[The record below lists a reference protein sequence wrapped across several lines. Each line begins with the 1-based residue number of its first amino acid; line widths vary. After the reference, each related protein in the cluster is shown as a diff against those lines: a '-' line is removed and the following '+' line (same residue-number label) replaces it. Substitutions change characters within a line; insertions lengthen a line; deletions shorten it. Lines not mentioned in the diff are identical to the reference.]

1 MEALTQGFAVDQLQH
16 CLQTATR
23 AERGGADLDM
33 IVASLCHDIGKTISN
48 ANHPAIAAEMIRPW
62 VSPEAYWVVK
72 VHQDFQGLHY
82 YARMGLD
89 PMMRRKH
96 EGHPAYDLA
105 AKFADEWDQTA
116 FDPDYDTLPLE
127 HFEPMVRE
135 VFGRRPVVATTDR
148 PSRLAAGLVGAL
160 VAPEADLGTPRV
172 AERRVAGTELR
183 PLLLLPQHRGA
194 HRHGVAPGTPAARRP
209 SRRPAALDRSS
220 VPPNGGCRG
229 WA

>member
-1 MEALTQGFAVDQLQH
+1 MTTTETFTGPIGPSMAEFSDEYMTFVESHLAEDLAEVPERILALLRSMRGLMQGFQIDQLEH

-23 AERGGADLDM
+23 AERAGADVDM
-33 IVASLCHDIGKTISN
+33 VVASLCHDMGKTISN

-96 EGHPAYDLA
+96 EGHPAYELA
-105 AKFADEWDQTA
+105 ERFADEWDQTA
-116 FDPDYDTLPLE
+116 FDPGYDTLPLE

-135 VFGRRPVVATTDR
+135 VFGRP
-148 PSRLAAGLVGAL
+148 
-160 VAPEADLGTPRV
+160 PR
-172 AERRVAGTELR
+172 
-183 PLLLLPQHRGA
+183 RG
-194 HRHGVAPGTPAARRP
+194 
-209 SRRPAALDRSS
+209 
-220 VPPNGGCRG
+220 
-229 WA
+229 

>member
-1 MEALTQGFAVDQLQH
+1 MSEFSAEYMTYVESHLDEDLTFVADRILALLRSMESLTQGFAINQLQH
-16 CLQTATR
+16 SLQTATR

-105 AKFADEWDQTA
+105 AKFADDWDQTA
-116 FDPDYDTLPLE
+116 FDANYDTLPLE

-135 VFGRRPVVATTDR
+135 VFGRRP
-148 PSRLAAGLVGAL
+148 
-160 VAPEADLGTPRV
+160 
-172 AERRVAGTELR
+172 RRG
-183 PLLLLPQHRGA
+183 
-194 HRHGVAPGTPAARRP
+194 
-209 SRRPAALDRSS
+209 D
-220 VPPNGGCRG
+220 N
-229 WA
+229 

>member
-1 MEALTQGFAVDQLQH
+1 MTNQQTVDFDGPIGPSMSEFSAEYMTYVESHLDEDLTHVADRILALLRSMESLTQGFAIDQLQH
-16 CLQTATR
+16 SLQTATR

-33 IVASLCHDIGKTISN
+33 IVASLCHDMGKTISN

-116 FDPDYDTLPLE
+116 FDSSYDTLPLE

-135 VFGRRPVVATTDR
+135 VFGRRP
-148 PSRLAAGLVGAL
+148 
-160 VAPEADLGTPRV
+160 
-172 AERRVAGTELR
+172 RRG
-183 PLLLLPQHRGA
+183 
-194 HRHGVAPGTPAARRP
+194 
-209 SRRPAALDRSS
+209 D
-220 VPPNGGCRG
+220 N
-229 WA
+229 

>member
-1 MEALTQGFAVDQLQH
+1 MTNQQTVDFDGPIGPSMSEFSAEYMTYVESHLDEDLTHVADRILALLRSMESLTQGFAISQLQH

-62 VSPEAYWVVK
+62 VSPDAYWVVK

-105 AKFADEWDQTA
+105 AQFADDWDQTA
-116 FDPDYDTLPLE
+116 FDANYDTLPLE

-135 VFGRRPVVATTDR
+135 VFGRP
-148 PSRLAAGLVGAL
+148 
-160 VAPEADLGTPRV
+160 PR
-172 AERRVAGTELR
+172 
-183 PLLLLPQHRGA
+183 RG
-194 HRHGVAPGTPAARRP
+194 
-209 SRRPAALDRSS
+209 DD
-220 VPPNGGCRG
+220 
-229 WA
+229 

>member
-1 MEALTQGFAVDQLQH
+1 MTNQQTVDFDGPIGPSMSEFSAEYMTYVESHLDEDLTHVADRILTLLRSMESLTQGFAIDQLQH

-105 AKFADEWDQTA
+105 AKFADDWDQTA
-116 FDPDYDTLPLE
+116 FDPSYDTLPLE

-135 VFGRRPVVATTDR
+135 VFGRRP
-148 PSRLAAGLVGAL
+148 
-160 VAPEADLGTPRV
+160 
-172 AERRVAGTELR
+172 RRG
-183 PLLLLPQHRGA
+183 
-194 HRHGVAPGTPAARRP
+194 
-209 SRRPAALDRSS
+209 D
-220 VPPNGGCRG
+220 N
-229 WA
+229 